1 MLTQAST
8 KNADEFAAALLI
20 HYSFDLGG
28 YTAQQLIDHWLN
40 DFSANWICSAVIESL
55 YQGRYKA
62 VSVEQILAFWRRRGL
77 ASYHFNHEFERLICG
92 NLPPV
97 LSDVPSESL
106 RGAEPQTPIGESDPA
121 DRFDNGLDD
130 FVVTAS
136 SAEENTVAKVDDPAT
151 KSFEKLTQRSDKV
164 TESRRYSPTQSSP
177 HSDSTSPIKHFI
189 PKTDDKGEF
198 YTKLKALSESDRDH
212 LDGGESVSN

>member
-1 MLTQAST
+1 MLTQASN

-28 YTAQQLIDHWLN
+28 YTAQQLIDHWLK

-62 VSVEQILAFWRRRGL
+62 VSVEQILAFWRRRNL

-92 NLPPV
+92 NLP
-97 LSDVPSESL
+97 
-106 RGAEPQTPIGESDPA
+106 QMPIGESDPA
-121 DRFDNGLDD
+121 DRFDNGDDD

-136 SAEENTVAKVDDPAT
+136 SAEENTVAKVDEPAT

-164 TESRRYSPTQSSP
+164 SESRRYSPTQASS
-177 HSDSTSPIKHFI
+177 HSDSTSPIKHFT
-189 PKTDDKGEF
+189 PKTDDSGEF
-198 YTKLKALSESDRDH
+198 YTKLKALSESDRDR
-212 LDGGESVSN
+212 LDGGENVSN

>member
-1 MLTQAST
+1 MLTQASN
-8 KNADEFAAALLI
+8 KNVDLAAALLI

-28 YTAQQLIDHWLN
+28 YTAQQLIDHWLK

-62 VSVEQILAFWRRRGL
+62 VSVEQILAFWRRRGE

-92 NLPPV
+92 NLP
-97 LSDVPSESL
+97 
-106 RGAEPQTPIGESDPA
+106 QTPIAESDPA

-130 FVVTAS
+130 VVVTAS
-136 SAEENTVAKVDDPAT
+136 SAEENTVAKVDDRAT
-151 KSFEKLTQRSDKV
+151 KPFEKLTQRADKV
-164 TESRRYSPTQSSP
+164 SESRRYSPQSSP
-177 HSDSTSPIKHFI
+177 HSDSASPIKHFT

-198 YTKLKALSESDRDH
+198 YTKLKALSESDRDPP
-212 LDGGESVSN
+212 DIGESVSN

>member
-1 MLTQAST
+1 MLTQASN

-92 NLPPV
+92 NLP
-97 LSDVPSESL
+97 
-106 RGAEPQTPIGESDPA
+106 QTPIGESDPA
-121 DRFDNGLDD
+121 DRFDNGLDN
-130 FVVTAS
+130 FFVTAS
-136 SAEENTVAKVDDPAT
+136 SAEENTVAKVDEPET
-151 KSFEKLTQRSDKV
+151 KSCEKLTQRSDKV
-164 TESRRYSPTQSSP
+164 SESRRYSPPQSSP
-177 HSDSTSPIKHFI
+177 HSDSTSPIKHFT
-189 PKTDDKGEF
+189 PKTDDSGDF
-198 YTKLKALSESDRDH
+198 YTKLKALSESDRDRP
-212 LDGGESVSN
+212 DGRESVSN

>member
-1 MLTQAST
+1 MLKQASN

-28 YTAQQLIDHWLN
+28 YTAQQLIDHWLK

-92 NLPPV
+92 NLP
-97 LSDVPSESL
+97 
-106 RGAEPQTPIGESDPA
+106 QTPVGESDPA
-121 DRFDNGLDD
+121 DRFDNGDDD

-136 SAEENTVAKVDDPAT
+136 SAEGNTVAKVDKPET

-164 TESRRYSPTQSSP
+164 SESRRYSPSQSSP
-177 HSDSTSPIKHFI
+177 HSDNASPIKHFT
-189 PKTDDKGEF
+189 PKTDDSGEF
-198 YTKLKALSESDRDH
+198 YTKLKAISESDR